1 MNIKEELHQIL
12 ERRVAEADRSDPDW
26 WDMLLMELPT
36 GFAKGYLTSET
47 ERLNSGGI
55 PSTSDEYFEVVKELI
70 SYDIWK

>member
-36 GFAKGYLTSET
+36 GFAKGYLFAET
-47 ERLNSGGI
+47 ERLSGTMET
-55 PSTSDEYFEVVKELI
+55 TSEEFLEVVKELI